1 MRRTI
6 YILTIFILLCGI
18 ALAAYAPDGLSMA
31 FIIAM
36 EMLVAL
42 GALLG
47 ILPVMQYARG
57 LRTGLKGINRALEH
71 RSGSAWTMLEAE
83 EDFFHQGTLD
93 GIFHEY
99 QQKLRSQRES
109 GQVLSDIDDYLSDD
123 VLALHSW
130 QSIVM
135 QIPGTLTGLGILG
148 TFVGLII
155 GIRGIGFSTVNAALA
170 SVQSLLGG
178 I

>member
-57 LRTGLKGINRALEH
+57 LRTGLKGINRATSIS
-71 RSGSAWTMLEAE
+71 RSCAASGNPARCSATS
-83 EDFFHQGTLD
+83 T
-93 GIFHEY
+93 
-99 QQKLRSQRES
+99 
-109 GQVLSDIDDYLSDD
+109 
-123 VLALHSW
+123 
-130 QSIVM
+130 
-135 QIPGTLTGLGILG
+135 
-148 TFVGLII
+148 II
-155 GIRGIGFSTVNAALA
+155 
-170 SVQSLLGG
+170 
-178 I
+178 